1 MPMKFGKMLEMY
13 KKGKIG
19 DFEGENRHLLTQ
31 CPKNALLLLFKY
43 NMDDEKNSKP
53 ICYLAIGGYFR

>member
-43 NMDDEKNSKP
+43 NMDDEKNGKRS
-53 ICYLAIGGYFR
+53 F